1 MKDNEILLK
10 KMEAKKLEWES
21 QVKHFQSKLA
31 NFDAEKRTEFEKQI
45 QNLKERL
52 KKAEGQLSEFKKVG
66 KEAGHNLGE
75 NISKSWNEL
84 IVDIDNLTSKL
95 KK

>member
-1 MKDNEILLK
+1 MKDNEILFK

-31 NFDAEKRTEFEKQI
+31 DFDADKRMEFEKQV

-52 KKAEGQLSEFKKVG
+52 KEAEVQVNEFKEVS
-66 KEAGHNLGE
+66 KEAGHHLGE
-75 NISKSWNEL
+75 NLSKSWNEL
-84 IVDIDNLTSKL
+84 IVDIDNFTAKF